1 MKSFYALAGAVSL
14 VWLLASYDDGMAAC
28 VERNSFT
35 TCHHALNR

>member
-1 MKSFYALAGAVSL
+1 MKPFYVLAGAVSL
-14 VWLLASYDDGMAAC
+14 GWLFLSFDDGMAAC